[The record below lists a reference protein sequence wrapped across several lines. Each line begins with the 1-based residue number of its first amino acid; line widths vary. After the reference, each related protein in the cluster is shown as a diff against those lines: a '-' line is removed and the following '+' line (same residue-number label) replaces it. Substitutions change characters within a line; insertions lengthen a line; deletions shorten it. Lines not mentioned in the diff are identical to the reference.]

1 MVDKIFAPW
10 RSEYIL
16 SGDVP
21 DGCIFCNYP
30 KQDKD
35 AQNLIIHRGATC
47 FVIMNRYPYS
57 AGHLMVIP
65 YRHLNDFTQLNDKEA
80 AELMQTAQKA
90 VAVLSKVMS
99 PHGFNLGMN
108 LGRVAGAGI
117 DQHLHL
123 HVVPRWNG
131 DTNFMPVVGDTR
143 VISEALESAYARIKE
158 AWND

>member
-16 SGDVP
+16 SVDKP
-21 DGCIFCNYP
+21 DGCIFCDYP
-30 KQDKD
+30 KENKD
-35 AQNLIIHRGATC
+35 EENLIIHRGKLC

-65 YRHLNDFTQLNDKEA
+65 YRHLHDFTELEEQEVT
-80 AELMQTAQKA
+80 ELMQTAQKA

-99 PHGFNLGMN
+99 PQGFNLGMN

-117 DQHLHL
+117 DQHLHM

-143 VISEALESAYARIKE
+143 VISEALESAYKRIKE